1 VIRVEPFDVRSADAA
16 TVDAYARMAVAGAL
30 EWAPRGYPPP
40 AAHLLLELREAPANE
55 TKHVFLAY
63 SGDEVVGAAD
73 VMWWEAPDNRDRAW
87 LHLDVATFD
96 ASVVAALTS
105 RAAAVAT
112 SVGRPLLTAESPA
125 DSPLSAWVKA
135 RGASFGSLEETNVV
149 RLGGLDRDDV
159 AALAAARPEGYELVA
174 FDGPAPDDVVEAYVD
189 LNNCMNDAP
198 RDALTMEDWSFTV
211 DRLRVWEAGV
221 RARGHDVWTVVAR
234 QTATG
239 ELGGYNQLIL
249 RPEWPEVVENEDT
262 GVTRA
267 HRGHGL
273 GLWLKSVNLL
283 RVLDERPE
291 AACVQT
297 WNAAS
302 NEHMLRVN
310 HRLGFACEH
319 RWEMWEI
326 PAAALETEA
335 P

>member
-1 VIRVEPFDVRSADAA
+1 MIRVEPFDVLSADDA
-16 TVDAYARMAVAGAL
+16 TVAAYARVALAGAM
-30 EWAPRGYPPP
+30 EWAPRGHPPP
-40 AAHLLLELREAPANE
+40 VEHLLLELRVMPANE
-55 TKHVFLAY
+55 VKHVFLAY
-63 SGDEVVGAAD
+63 DGDEVVGAAD
-73 VMWWEAPDNRDRAW
+73 VMWWDAPDNRDRGW
-87 LHLDVATFD
+87 LHFD
-96 ASVVAALTS
+96 LASFDPSVVAALGA
-105 RAAAVAT
+105 RAAAVAA
-112 SVGRPLLTAESPA
+112 SVGRPLLTVETPA
-125 DSPLSAWVKA
+125 DSALSGWLKE
-135 RGASFGSLEETNVV
+135 RGATFGSLEETNVV
-149 RLGGLDRDDV
+149 RLATLSRDDV
-159 AALAAARPEGYELVA
+159 ARLAAARPEGYELVT
-174 FDGPAPDDVVEAYVD
+174 FDGPAPDDLVDAYVD

-198 RDALTMEDWSFTV
+198 RDALTMEDWSFTA

-234 QTATG
+234 QTETG

-249 RPEWPEVVENEDT
+249 RPEWPDVVENEDT

-326 PAAALETEA
+326 GCDRLEAQA